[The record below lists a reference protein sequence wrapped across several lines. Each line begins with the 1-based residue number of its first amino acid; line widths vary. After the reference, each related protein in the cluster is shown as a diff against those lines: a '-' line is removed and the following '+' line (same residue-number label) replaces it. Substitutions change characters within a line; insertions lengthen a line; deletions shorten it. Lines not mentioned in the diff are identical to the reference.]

1 MAVLGPYLVGCT
13 LLVIGGVL
21 KAIHPEP
28 TTRAIG
34 ILFRSSE
41 PKGSR
46 WHVRIAALTEAA
58 LGVLGALLPYWFF
71 AAGIAACYSAFTVF
85 VVFVRN
91 RRGPLATCACFSSVD
106 ARPTRIHVAVDLA
119 LAGCAASVAFSN
131 NQASLPTL
139 LAHQQLVGVPLL
151 GACAVCTWLVLMT
164 LVAVPRLA
172 EARLSIEKRFGG

>member
-1 MAVLGPYLVGCT
+1 MVVLGPYLVGCT

-21 KAIHPEP
+21 KAIRPEP

-34 ILFRSSE
+34 ILFGSSE
-41 PKGSR
+41 PKGSG
-46 WHVRIAALTEAA
+46 WQVRIAALTEAA
-58 LGVLGALLPYWFF
+58 LGVLGAFFPYWFF
-71 AAGIAACYSAFTVF
+71 AAAIAVCYLAFTVF

-151 GACAVCTWLVLMT
+151 GACAVCTWLVLMA
-164 LVAVPRLA
+164 LVALPRLA
-172 EARLSIEKRFGG
+172 EARIPIEKRFG